1 LAYVV
6 LVKIGN
12 LTFVACFWARLATI
26 SVWKVTGLAAVG
38 MVAVALIEP
47 VFACAVV
54 PAPGP
59 VAGIGLPALAIIG
72 VAYWVGRKVRRRKN

>member
-1 LAYVV
+1 M
-6 LVKIGN
+6 
-12 LTFVACFWARLATI
+12 

-38 MVAVALIEP
+38 MVTLIEP

-59 VAGIGLPALAIIG
+59 VAGIGLPALAIVG
-72 VAYWVGRKVRRRKN
+72 VAYWVGRKVRRRKK